1 MDRISMEHGAGG
13 KMSHELFEQVFS
25 SRYGNKYLDRASDKA
40 VLKIGRNRVAFTS
53 DSFVMSPRQVPGCS
67 LGALSVF
74 GTVNDLL
81 TCGAKPLYLSSS
93 FVIEEGFLFDE
104 LNQIASDMAFAAKK
118 CKVEIVTGDTKVVER
133 GKADGVYIVTSGI
146 GAVIQGVGVSG
157 SNARVRDRVIV
168 TGSVGNHGVAVMI
181 ARGEFGL
188 SADIRSDCGSLS
200 DLVLPLLRKFG
211 SKVHVLR
218 DPTRGGLATVLNEI
232 SVESRVAIEINEGS
246 IPIEP
251 SVRAACDLLGMDPL
265 YMACEGAMVLIVD
278 KRIENPVLRELRRR
292 GAPKAT
298 TIGAVAGSP
307 KGKVMMTTSIGGKRY
322 LSVLKGMSLPRI
334 C

>member
-1 MDRISMEHGAGG
+1 MDRITMEHGAGG
-13 KMSHELFEQVFS
+13 KMSHELFEQIFR
-25 SRYGNKYLDRASDKA
+25 SRYGNKYLGTASDKA

-53 DSFVMSPRQVPGCS
+53 DAFVMSPRQVSGCS

-93 FVIEEGFLFDE
+93 FVIEEGFLLDE
-104 LNQIASDMAFAAKK
+104 LSQIVSDMAFAAKK

-146 GAVIQGVGVSG
+146 GTVIQGVGVSG
-157 SNARVRDRVIV
+157 SNARVRDKVIV

-188 SADIRSDCGSLS
+188 SADVGSDCGSLS

-232 SVESRVAIEINEGS
+232 SIESRVAIEIDERS

-251 SVRAACDLLGMDPL
+251 GVRAACDLLGMDPL
-265 YMACEGAMVLIVD
+265 YMACEGVMVLIVD
-278 KRIENPVLRELRRR
+278 KKMENPVLRELRRR
-292 GAPKAT
+292 GARKAM
-298 TIGAVAGSP
+298 TIGTVAGSP
-307 KGKVMMTTSIGGKRY
+307 KGRVTMTTSIGGKRY
-322 LSVLKGMSLPRI
+322 LSMLKGMSLPRI